1 MIELA
6 YTYILKC
13 SDDTYYTGW
22 AKDLDNR
29 LKAHNSG
36 HGSKYTRARL
46 PVSLIYYEHFESD
59 NEAMKREVAIK
70 RLSRK
75 EKEELIKS
83 NEKIR
88 RTNHE

>member
-1 MIELA
+1 MA

-22 AKDLDNR
+22 AKDLEKR

-36 HGSKYTRARL
+36 VASKYTRVRL
-46 PVSLIYYEHFESD
+46 PVSLIYYEYFDSD
-59 NEAMKREVAIK
+59 NEAMSREAAIK